1 MHVLISGGAG
11 FVGSHLGDALLERGH
26 RVTCV
31 DDFSKGPRSNVS
43 HNVGREGFEIVEMD
57 VADTDALKRVGEGV
71 EVVIHL
77 AAAKIPRYES
87 AIANVTTNLEVA
99 RSALELARENG
110 AKALLAST
118 SDVYGI
124 SPDLP
129 FREDGNITLGPSTT
143 RRWAYAVGK
152 LADEHMAFAYEDDFG
167 LRVVL
172 MRFFGTYGPRQYLSW
187 WGGPQGVFLE
197 AISRGEQLE
206 IHGDGSQRRC
216 FVYISDLVEAIVR
229 AAGRPEADGL
239 ILNMGSDEEV
249 SVLGLAELM
258 YRLSGREGDPAL
270 RFIPYESFGGN
281 YQDVQRR
288 IPDLTRQRGVLG
300 WEPQVSLEEG
310 TARLW
315 EWYRSAPDGGGAHD
329 S

>member
-31 DDFSKGPRSNVS
+31 DDFSKGPRSNVA
-43 HNVGREGFEIVEMD
+43 HNVGREGFALVEMD
-57 VADTDALKRVGEGV
+57 LAETDALKRVGEGV

-87 AIANVTTNLEVA
+87 AIANVTTNIEVA

-118 SDVYGI
+118 SDVYGV
-124 SPDLP
+124 SPALP
-129 FREDGNITLGPSTT
+129 FREDGTVMLGPSTT

-197 AISRGEQLE
+197 AI
-206 IHGDGSQRRC
+206 
-216 FVYISDLVEAIVR
+216 VR
-229 AAGRPEADGL
+229 AGERPEADGL

-249 SVLGLAELM
+249 SVRGLAELM
-258 YRLSGREGDPAL
+258 YRFSGREGAPPL
-270 RFIPYESFGGN
+270 RFIPYASFGGN

-288 IPDLTRQRGVLG
+288 IPDLTRQREVLG
-300 WEPQVSLEEG
+300 WEPQVGLEEG

-315 EWYRSAPDGGGAHD
+315 E
-329 S
+329 